1 MMRALRIALM
11 ITGVLAAVESDSSV
25 YGRGGGRGGGGGFRG
40 GGGSFSGGG
49 GGLGSGGG
57 GGFRGGVAG
66 GGGGYRGGG
75 VGGGSRG
82 GGVGAGPR
90 GGGFGGGPRGGNLS
104 PGLAPR
110 ANISGGVPNIGLGTS
125 SRPGIGDRTGFGNRP
140 GIGDRIPNAV
150 DRLGNRGNW
159 SNNRHEYWQGLHN
172 EWCHGSWNEHW
183 GGATVRAHPW
193 AAWGFASATVG
204 LTSWVAGSLF
214 YDTGYYEYAN
224 PYCDLATDEYSQPI
238 ETMTALPD
246 LDAPAAMSAVTECD
260 RARSA
265 FYGGDYATSLEFI
278 DGAISSAPSDVLL
291 HEFRA
296 QCLFAMQRYK
306 LAAETLHAV
315 LSVGPGWD
323 WTTTSSLYPDVE
335 AYTRQLRTL
344 EDYVQQNP
352 TSTDGRF
359 VLAYHY
365 LTQGHNDAAARQLKE
380 VCRLAPKDRL
390 SQQLLAMIV
399 PSNSGA
405 SSTVSAAS
413 STTEVEPKRTP
424 PSDIVGNWKAQAEGS
439 GTIELSLA
447 KDDRFTWKV
456 TRPNKSQKFDGKYEL
471 SGTTLVLN
479 YGNGGTMVARL
490 NAEGKDRFSFK
501 MVGGPPQD
509 SGLTFEQVKP

>member
-1 MMRALRIALM
+1 MKRTLCIALM

-40 GGGSFSGGG
+40 GGGGFSGGS
-49 GGLGSGGG
+49 GGLGSVGG

-75 VGGGSRG
+75 VGGGPRG
-82 GGVGAGPR
+82 GGVGGGPR
-90 GGGFGGGPRGGNLS
+90 GGGFGGGTRGGNLS
-104 PGLAPR
+104 SALAPR
-110 ANISGGVPNIGLGTS
+110 
-125 SRPGIGDRTGFGNRP
+125 DRSGFGNRTA
-140 GIGDRIPNAV
+140 IGDRIPNAG
-150 DRLGNRGNW
+150 DRLGNRGDW
-159 SNNRHEYWQGLHN
+159 SNNRHEYWQGLHY
-172 EWCHGSWNEHW
+172 EWCHGYWNGHW
-183 GGATVRAHPW
+183 SGGSVRANPW

-214 YDTGYYEYAN
+214 YDTGYYEFAN
-224 PYCDLATDEYSQPI
+224 PYCDLGTDEYSQPI
-238 ETMTALPD
+238 ETMRALPD

-265 FYGGDYATSLEFI
+265 LYGGDYATSLEFI
-278 DGAISSAPSDVLL
+278 DRAISSAPSDVLL

-306 LAAETLHAV
+306 RAAGTLYAV
-315 LSVGPGWD
+315 LSVGPGWN
-323 WTTTSSLYPDVE
+323 WTTMSSLYPDVE

-352 TSTDGRF
+352 NSTDGRF

-365 LTQGHNDAAARQLKE
+365 LTQGHNDSAARQLKA

-390 SQQLLAMIV
+390 SQQLLAMIA
-399 PSNSGA
+399 PTNGGA
-405 SSTVSAAS
+405 SSVVSAAS
-413 STTEVEPKRTP
+413 STSEAEPKRTP
-424 PSDIVGNWKAQAEGS
+424 PSDIVGNWKAPAEGG
-439 GTIELSLA
+439 GTVELSLE

-456 TRPNKSQKFDGKYEL
+456 ARPNKSQKFDGKYEL

-479 YGNGGTMVARL
+479 YDNGGTMVARL

-501 MVGGPPQD
+501 MVGGPSRDP
-509 SGLTFEQVKP
+509 GLTFEELKR